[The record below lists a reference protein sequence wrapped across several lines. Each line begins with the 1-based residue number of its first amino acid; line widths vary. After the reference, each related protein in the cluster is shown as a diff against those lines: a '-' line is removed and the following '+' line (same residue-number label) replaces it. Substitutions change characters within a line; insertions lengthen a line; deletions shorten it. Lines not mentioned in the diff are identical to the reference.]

1 MSLLPLL
8 SSRCDSCTAP
18 IEHKHFVSC
27 QVTQNSGEGFPEE
40 DTDRGTLGRL
50 TAAYLSEHLD
60 FEDVM
65 VRFDIVSLLV
75 VGDSATISTR
85 SARPSRKP
93 PWGASAPGASPA

>member
-1 MSLLPLL
+1 MEEGWAHGGDFTDFIARDEDDLV
-8 SSRCDSCTAP
+8 
-18 IEHKHFVSC
+18 FVSC

-93 PWGASAPGASPA
+93 PLGSFGSGG